1 MKIVNP
7 RGPSTLSGQIRRF
20 YNIRVDSTAD
30 WRQRESAGHC
40 LLPEPA
46 RAKMARRAV
55 RMLGR
60 DHHRIGEASR
70 ARSGFVDRTDAATG
84 RFRGSARSGPVQAK
98 GGRRSANPLRCR
110 AEWMVPPPRLE
121 RGTPRSTIWCSNQL
135 SYGGTGGRC
144 IVARGSFQGIRARGC
159 GAGGHRAD
167 SAPGP
172 CAGCGGR
179 DVAPCRR
186 GRPDGRHG
194 RRLLPAPGSGAALRW
209 GGCVCNVDGRGSN
222 CDRKADAS
230 LGPRRADPGAR
241 RDGP

>member
-7 RGPSTLSGQIRRF
+7 RGVITLSGQIRRF
-20 YNIRVDSTAD
+20 YNIRANSTAGF
-30 WRQRESAGHC
+30 RPRERAGHC

-60 DHHRIGEASR
+60 DHYRIGEASR
-70 ARSGFVDRTDAATG
+70 ARSGSVDRTRCRD
-84 RFRGSARSGPVQAK
+84 RPVPRERQIRARSSK
-98 GGRRSANPLRCR
+98 RGRRSANPLRCR

-144 IVARGSFQGIRARGC
+144 IVARGSFQGIRAQGC

-172 CAGCGGR
+172 CAGCRDR

-194 RRLLPAPGSGAALRW
+194 PAALPRTR
-209 GGCVCNVDGRGSN
+209 VRSRAPPGRVRLQRG
-222 CDRKADAS
+222 R
-230 LGPRRADPGAR
+230 PGL
-241 RDGP
+241 